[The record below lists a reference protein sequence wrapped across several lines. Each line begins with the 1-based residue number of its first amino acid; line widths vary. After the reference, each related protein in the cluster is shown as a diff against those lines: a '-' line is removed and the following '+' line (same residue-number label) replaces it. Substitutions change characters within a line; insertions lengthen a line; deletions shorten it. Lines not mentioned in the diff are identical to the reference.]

1 MGWCNVNLIPIA
13 EFCSH
18 GIPGNTT
25 TISVE
30 KVDNQYYFITNDGHR
45 GMQYQSLDQARA
57 DIADAW
63 GKFKG
68 FRLIK
73 EED

>member
-1 MGWCNVNLIPIA
+1 MKLIPIA

-18 GIPGNTT
+18 GIAGNKMT

-30 KVDNQYYFITNDGHR
+30 KVDNQYFFITNDGYR
-45 GMQYQSLDQARA
+45 GMSYRSLEEAKL

-63 GKFKG
+63 GKFSG
-68 FRLIK
+68 FRLLV
-73 EED
+73 